1 MHWMLLII
9 QYLFSLTGLKW
20 WRLVI
25 YLSGKFSITVAYSS
39 VYIYVSEV
47 FPTNVRQSLLAIC
60 SSTGRIGSTLAP
72 LTPLLVFFVTYLNL
86 SVSKVPSRWIVWIG
100 FFYCASVRRLVK
112 HLYLLSLS
120 WSSIQKQIA
129 LCVSYFFNFSFI
141 SHINE
146 FIIFGELVD
155 FFQYWFVLMFFF
167 YGIGR

>member
-1 MHWMLLII
+1 MLLII

-72 LTPLLVFFVTYLNL
+72 LTPLLVFFVTFLKL
-86 SVSKVPSRWIVWIG
+86 SVSKVPSRWIVGIG
-100 FFYCASVRRLVK
+100 FFYCTSVRRLAYYRLKTCHKTVK

-120 WSSIQKQIA
+120 WSSIQK
-129 LCVSYFFNFSFI
+129 
-141 SHINE
+141 
-146 FIIFGELVD
+146 
-155 FFQYWFVLMFFF
+155 
-167 YGIGR
+167 